1 MNKYVKILGVAAVV
15 GVVALVGVAAV
26 FAQPPAP
33 TQTPGGFGPGMM
45 GGYGRMGG
53 GSGPGWMGGGFGL
66 MAEYRDLIHTQIA
79 EALGL
84 TLDELNAELAAG
96 KTPFVIAQEKGI
108 DFAKVQ
114 EAMQAAH
121 AEALKQAVED
131 GKLTQEQADWM
142 LARQAQMRAW
152 QASGERPFGPG
163 MMGRGFGAGGG
174 FAGCPHFS
182 APPAPES

>member
-1 MNKYVKILGVAAVV
+1 MMNKYAKILGVAAVV

-33 TQTPGGFGPGMM
+33 PQTP
-45 GGYGRMGG
+45 G

-121 AEALKQAVED
+121 AEALKQAVDD

-163 MMGRGFGAGGG
+163 MMGPGLRAGGG
-174 FAGCPHFS
+174 FAGWPHFR

>member
-1 MNKYVKILGVAAVV
+1 MMNKYSKILVVAPVDGV
-15 GVVALVGVAAV
+15 GALVGVAGV

-33 TQTPGGFGPGMM
+33 TQTPGGFGPGMV
-45 GGYGRMGG
+45 GGEGRMGG

-114 EAMQAAH
+114 EAMQAAP

-142 LARQAQMRAW
+142 LARQPHVHAW
-152 QASGERPFGPG
+152 QACIDRPCVSWI
-163 MMGRGFGAGGG
+163 MNLGFRSGGG
-174 FAGCPHFS
+174 FAGC
-182 APPAPES
+182 